1 MSRLRVMT
9 YEHLVNNLIFPE
21 RNELV
26 ITTSISPHRVQ
37 EKAPVPLMT
46 GSMLE
51 RKRLR
56 KTDRSESDT
65 DHVHIGPFVWSG

>member
-1 MSRLRVMT
+1 
-9 YEHLVNNLIFPE
+9 
-21 RNELV
+21 V